1 MEVTNPQDLWPF
13 FFPKALNWCKIM
25 FWLASKLYSC
35 GSLSQAIKP
44 TGPEDIIIR
53 MSALKR
59 NCTSEASVTCSKCDK
74 KGRSRVMKGHMLLAH
89 STQSEYQC
97 VLPTSG
103 GAVCGW
109 SCGMKLSCFNA
120 HQRVVHGISFSAG
133 AKHVYT
139 VVTGF
144 LLKGVSHVS
153 DKGHSAAC
161 LAGSKAQA
169 DLVMEEGRDR
179 YRLRNDLGGFEVVD
193 FETIEKVLLGGRW
206 FMSDR
211 VREIVLR
218 EDGRYVVKQAGK
230 RKRSTKTT
238 IPAKRVKIHNQTTH
252 SVCEAVPS
260 DVFFE
265 GEISPSV
272 EQVTDVTV
280 PVVFVGE
287 LVPAEVAHEASN
299 ASAEIVR
306 LLEEII
312 PTKIVREETLTPT
325 EMVRGEPN
333 THAGLVNEEL
343 VAGGCVDDSEE
354 EFIDYDYEAYDD
366 DNSNMEAEG
375 VRDVMV
381 TSVGSVAGNP
391 GGDSYVDTEGEI
403 DLRFGKVVRSILL
416 TKIPNAKNAIAM
428 HKLEIGKLE
437 EEIKGWERVINIDQ

>member
-1 MEVTNPQDLWPF
+1 
-13 FFPKALNWCKIM
+13 M
-25 FWLASKLYSC
+25 FWLALKLYSC
-35 GSLSQAIKP
+35 GSLSQSIKP
-44 TGPEDIIIR
+44 TGPEIIIIR
-53 MSALKR
+53 MSVVKR
-59 NCTSEASVTCSKCDK
+59 NCTSEASVSCSKCNK
-74 KGRSRVMKGHMLLAH
+74 KGRSRVMKAHMLLAH
-89 STQSEYQC
+89 GTQSEYCC
-97 VLPTSG
+97 VLPTSEG
-103 GAVCGW
+103 VICGW

-120 HQRVVHGISFSAG
+120 HQRVIHGVSFAAG

-139 VVTGF
+139 LVTGF
-144 LLKGVSHVS
+144 LLKDVINVSG
-153 DKGHSAAC
+153 KGHSAVC

-179 YRLRNDLGGFEVVD
+179 YRLRNDLVGMEVVD
-193 FETIEKVLLGGRW
+193 FETTEKVLLGGRW
-206 FMSDR
+206 FMLDG

-218 EDGRYVVKQAGK
+218 EDGSYVVKQAGK
-230 RKRSTKTT
+230 RKRSAKTT
-238 IPAKRVKIHNQTTH
+238 IPAKRVKVHNQTTH
-252 SVCEAVPS
+252 SVCGAAPS

-265 GEISPSV
+265 GEISSSI
-272 EQVTDVTV
+272 EQVVDVDV
-280 PVVFVGE
+280 PVVFVSGQS
-287 LVPAEVAHEASN
+287 PAEVAHKEDN

-366 DNSNMEAEG
+366 DNSNMEVEG